1 MFTRKPNGQNGDSSG
16 NADSESQRPAPRTS
30 TPMPT
35 EDLIARRPRPD
46 IPRPRHEAAMR
57 APGTGSS
64 AKEEASRLLVGSGI
78 SLKGE
83 VSNCAELVI
92 EGAVDARVEATS
104 FRVSPGGSYAG
115 ECHVDTADIAGD
127 FEGTLNCRERL
138 IVRSTGKL
146 KGVLRYGEVEIEA
159 GGRIAGEIQMFGEGQ
174 EVETAPKEV
183 TPPRTAA
190 NSE

>member
-35 EDLIARRPRPD
+35 EDLIARRPQPD
-46 IPRPRHEAAMR
+46 SPRPRQEAPMR
-57 APGTGSS
+57 TPGSS

-92 EGAVDARVEATS
+92 EGT
-104 FRVSPGGSYAG
+104 
-115 ECHVDTADIAGD
+115 
-127 FEGTLNCRERL
+127 
-138 IVRSTGKL
+138 
-146 KGVLRYGEVEIEA
+146 GVLE
-159 GGRIAGEIQMFGEGQ
+159 
-174 EVETAPKEV
+174 
-183 TPPRTAA
+183 
-190 NSE
+190 

>member
-1 MFTRKPNGQNGDSSG
+1 MFNRKPDGQNGDG
-16 NADSESQRPAPRTS
+16 TGESPRPAPKTS
-30 TPMPT
+30 TPMAT

-46 IPRPRHEAAMR
+46 IPRPRHDSPMR
-57 APGTGSS
+57 EPRSG
-64 AKEEASRLLVGSGI
+64 AKEEQSRLLVGSGI

-92 EGAVDARVEATS
+92 EGSVDARVEASS
-104 FRVSPGGSYAG
+104 FRVSPGGNYSG
-115 ECHVDTADIAGD
+115 ECHVDTADIAGE

-159 GGRIAGEIQMFGEGQ
+159 GGRIAGEIQVFGEDQ
-174 EVETAPKEV
+174 APAQQPAVV
-183 TPPRTAA
+183 TPPRKAA
-190 NSE
+190 NSD

>member
-1 MFTRKPNGQNGDSSG
+1 MFTRKPNGQDGEGSSE
-16 NADSESQRPAPRTS
+16 AQRPAPKTS

-46 IPRPRHEAAMR
+46 IPRPRQDAPSR
-57 APGTGSS
+57 APGSS
-64 AKEEASRLLVGSGI
+64 AKQEESRLLVGSGI
-78 SLKGE
+78 TLKGE
-83 VSNCAELVI
+83 VTNCAELVI
-92 EGAVDARVEATS
+92 EGSVDARVEATS
-104 FRVSPGGSYAG
+104 FRVSPGGSYSG

-159 GGRIAGEIQMFGEGQ
+159 GGRIAGEIQIFGEHQ
-174 EVETAPKEV
+174 ETEAPDATARK
-183 TPPRTAA
+183 AA

>member
-1 MFTRKPNGQNGDSSG
+1 MFTRKPNGQDG
-16 NADSESQRPAPRTS
+16 ESTGETPRPAPKTS

-46 IPRPRHEAAMR
+46 IPRPRQDSPMR
-57 APGTGSS
+57 DRRSTAN
-64 AKEEASRLLVGSGI
+64 EEESRLLVGSGI

-92 EGAVDARVEATS
+92 EGTVDARVEATS

-127 FEGTLNCRERL
+127 FEGTLNCRDRL

-159 GGRIAGEIQMFGEGQ
+159 GGRIAGEIQIFSE
-174 EVETAPKEV
+174 EPERPAVA
-183 TPPRTAA
+183 TPPRKVVS
-190 NSE
+190 ND

>member
-1 MFTRKPNGQNGDSSG
+1 MFTRKPNGQDGDSSG
-16 NADSESQRPAPRTS
+16 NAGSESQRPAPRTS

-46 IPRPRHEAAMR
+46 IPRPRQEAPMR
-57 APGTGSS
+57 TPGSS
-64 AKEEASRLLVGSGI
+64 AREEASRLLVGSGI

-146 KGVLRYGEVEIEA
+146 KGILRYGEVEIEA
-159 GGRIAGEIQMFGEGQ
+159 GGRIAGEIQVFGEGQ
-174 EVETAPKEV
+174 EAETAPKEV
-183 TPPRTAA
+183 TPPRKAA